1 MKSIIFIA
9 PPAAGKGTQS
19 MLVKEEFNIPS
30 ISTGDLLRAARNED
44 SSIGEKIRKAQDSGL
59 LVDDDIVIELLKQR
73 LNKEDCI
80 NGYIL
85 DGFPRNIEQAKS
97 YDELLQK
104 INKEL
109 GFVIYIDVDKELAKK
124 RTIGRLSCSN
134 CGSIYNDMI
143 DASKPKN
150 SGYCDKCNIL
160 LSKRSDDNAE
170 TFEKRFDTYIEQT
183 KPLIDYYKE
192 QDVLYTVDGNIDKYD
207 TFLQIKEILN
217 GGD

>member
-9 PPAAGKGTQS
+9 PPAAGKGTHS
-19 MLVKEEFNIPS
+19 MLVKEEYNIPS

-44 SSIGEKIRKAQDSGL
+44 SLIGEKIRKAQDSGL

-73 LNKEDCI
+73 LNKEDCY

-85 DGFPRNIEQAKS
+85 DGFPRNIEQAKA
-97 YDELLQK
+97 YDELLQE

-124 RTIGRLSCSN
+124 RTLGRLSCSN
-134 CGSIYNDMI
+134 CGSVYNDMI
-143 DASKPKN
+143 DESKPKN
-150 SGYCDKCNIL
+150 NGYCDKCNSA
-160 LSKRSDDNAE
+160 LSKRSDDNEE
-170 TFEKRFDTYIEQT
+170 TFDIRFDTYIEQT
-183 KPLIDYYKE
+183 KPLIDYYNGKG
-192 QDVLYTVDGNIDKYD
+192 VLYTVDGSINKFI
-207 TFLQIKEILN
+207 TFEEIKKILN